1 MANHGR
7 SAVSISTIANGALG
21 ELCRHY
27 TDGIK
32 LEIAPQGCR
41 SSMRGSTD
49 WPHAHASREDSRGDV
64 KDDD

>member
-32 LEIAPQGCR
+32 LEIAPQGADRACAGR
-41 SSMRGSTD
+41 PTRIGRTPTRAAKIMS
-49 WPHAHASREDSRGDV
+49 
-64 KDDD
+64 